1 MISFPIKTII
11 SFLSLTHTQD
21 VLMPRVAKLPDIK
34 NMIYASEKAEQDRQK
49 AK

>member
-1 MISFPIKTII
+1 MISLQINTVIP
-11 SFLSLTHTQD
+11 FLSLTHTQD
-21 VLMPRVAKLPDIK
+21 VLMPRVAKFPDIK